1 MTADKTLKLNYYQ
14 RLKWNIFV
22 LMLLVV
28 CIPLPIVAGT
38 IYHYYQTFVRAS
50 VEENLKGVV
59 AKRREAI
66 EVFLAERVS
75 YLRTLSRL
83 GALDPK
89 GGQEELAAV
98 FAMIKP
104 LSPTFVD
111 MGIIDAQG
119 RQVAYVGPYDLKGK
133 NYSGT
138 LWFRQVRRQGV
149 YISDVFLG
157 YRNVPHLAIAVRGQS
172 RGAPWYLRATIN
184 TETFKRLMRSSQ
196 AGTRRDTYLFKR
208 NRELQLH
215 LGEREPVDPRTI
227 VPPPAGSI
235 RVGTVR
241 TVGGHKLLTAA
252 GWLNRGRWLL
262 LVAEDPDSEFV
273 SLFHARRVGLYLF
286 FTSVLLVAVLAYYT
300 ALWIVRKVEA
310 ADREKDLIQERLA
323 QTSKLISLGKMAA
336 GLAHEINN
344 PLAII
349 SESAGYAMEV
359 MDMAGGDLDQRRR
372 QEIRTALEDIVAEAF
387 RGKDI
392 TQRLLGFAR
401 KVEAKIVEVDI
412 NQVAA
417 DLLKYYARILA
428 KTGKA
433 RLTSRFDPHLPTI
446 RTDPGQVQQVLI
458 NLIDNAI
465 HFTSRSGG
473 KISLSTEASPGGVR
487 IRVRDNGPGMPP
499 GVKDKIFDPF
509 FTTKPVGEGTGLGLA
524 ICYGIVKKLGGEIYV
539 DSEEGKGATFTIELP
554 LAPPEEVQE

>member
-1 MTADKTLKLNYYQ
+1 MSADKALKLNYYQ

-22 LMLLVV
+22 LMLLVI

-50 VEENLKGVV
+50 VEDNLKGVV

-83 GALDPK
+83 SAFSPEQ
-89 GGQEELAAV
+89 GQEGLEPV

-111 MGIIDAQG
+111 MGIIDAEG
-119 RQVAYVGPYDLKGK
+119 RQVAYVGPYDLQGK
-133 NYSGT
+133 NYSDT

-157 YRNVPHLAIAVRGQS
+157 YRNVPHLAIAVRGPS
-172 RGAPWYLRATIN
+172 RDSPWYLRATIN
-184 TETFKRLMRSSQ
+184 TETFKRLMRSSR
-196 AGTRRDTYLFKR
+196 AGTRRDAYLFKR

-215 LGEREPVDPRTI
+215 LGEREPVDPGTI
-227 VPPPAGSI
+227 VLPPRDRI
-235 RVGTVR
+235 QVGTVS
-241 TVGGHKLLTAA
+241 TVGGHQLLTAA

-300 ALWIVRKVEA
+300 ALWIARKVEA

-359 MDMAGGDLDQRRR
+359 MDLAGDKLGQGRRR
-372 QEIRTALEDIVAEAF
+372 EIRTALEDIVAEAF

-433 RLTSRFDPHLPTI
+433 RLSSRFDPDLPRV

-473 KISLSTEASPGGVR
+473 KISLSTEACPGGVR
-487 IRVRDNGPGMPP
+487 IRVQDNGPGMPP